1 MVTNTIT
8 SATNVATSSNVLS
21 GVCIDWMDHIPH
33 SEYEALKKAAAMSK
47 VPEIKDVIYNP
58 PATIVHWMDGEKT
71 VIKVQEGDTYD
82 PEKGLLL
89 AFAKRL
95 FGNDNTF
102 NKVMHKWCNV
112 EEINR
117 TLELR
122 ELKKIKKQ
130 ANATKKRTE
139 KLITDLDES
148 IREIEERPEFKVG
161 DQVVMYQHID
171 EDNRWFEPDIG
182 TVGTITHAFED
193 SRDVVVQWPAGSTEE
208 GGGDTYW
215 LPKASVRH
223 INK

>member
-8 SATNVATSSNVLS
+8 DTTNVVTSNNVLS
-21 GVCIDWMDHIPH
+21 GVCVDW
-33 SEYEALKKAAAMSK
+33 YENISHRELEELRKQAAKPK

-58 PATIVHWMDGEKT
+58 PATVVHWMDGEKT

-112 EEINR
+112 EEINL
-117 TLELR
+117 TLER
-122 ELKKIKKQ
+122 RRLKKLKKAVNVAMKQ
-130 ANATKKRTE
+130 AE
-139 KLITDLDES
+139 KSGSIDELS
-148 IREIEERPEFKVG
+148 DIVAYQSQFCVG
-161 DQVVMYQHID
+161 DQVVMYEHVVPA
-171 EDNRWFEPDIG
+171 NREFEPDIG
-182 TVGTITHAFED
+182 TIGE
-193 SRDVVVQWPAGSTEE
+193 VVQTYEDQVFVKWPSGSLARPDDDNTWWIS
-208 GGGDTYW
+208 G
-215 LPKASVRH
+215 KSIRR

>member
-1 MVTNTIT
+1 MIAGTTANI
-8 SATNVATSSNVLS
+8 SSGSCSVA
-21 GVCIDWMDHIPH
+21 CIDYYENIPR
-33 SEYEALKKAAAMSK
+33 SELMKLREQAEKAKIS
-47 VPEIKDVIYNP
+47 EIKDVIYNP

-71 VIKVQEGDTYD
+71 VVQVQEGDTYD

-130 ANATKKRTE
+130 ANATKKRAE

-161 DQVVMYQHID
+161 DQVVMYQRID

-182 TVGTITHAFED
+182 TVGTITHVFED
-193 SRDVVVQWPAGSTEE
+193 GRDVVVQWPLGSTGE
-208 GGGDTYW
+208 GGGDRYW
-215 LPKASVRH
+215 VPKASVRH
-223 INK
+223 VNK